1 MGIGLKILLKISTYI
16 GLKINGGPLP
26 HLLGDIEGMP
36 YKNFVIREKERFTF
50 LPSLPTHSISLVP

>member
-16 GLKINGGPLP
+16 GLKITTGLLP

-36 YKNFVIREKERFTF
+36 YKNFATRLKGRFTF
-50 LPSLPTHSISLVP
+50 LSSLPTHSIP